1 MKKVLVVFLLV
12 LFGVCL
18 IAPTKGKVSK
28 PKQSAAQKSASQK
41 KVEGL
46 PDVLYDRLQA
56 RVAKTKWEWVGDF
69 VPNLDQYEIDTG
81 DVEIDPKDPNHFIAT
96 CEFDTA
102 IYESFDS
109 GKTWQ
114 LKLRI
119 CNIDPKKIKIEI
131 PKKIPSGYALDY
143 YLREEDLRERWGGVE
158 RLQREAVPN
167 SYGGSIKKL
176 VWKNGYFYFASVAG
190 HNYCLYRTKDWEN
203 FEVVFATMFYIPEWA
218 PAQNGDTTYPSE
230 IEDFLVTDDA
240 IYVLTT
246 YRSKISSEDVDEFYE
261 LWEKKGEETK
271 VVLKIKKWYEKAT
284 DTRRFKVLFIDPEI
298 KRVGEFPLEMEPGRH
313 SGEIEAGL
321 TLYWRSPKDKICL
334 QIPEWFD
341 GKEIRGH
348 PWQDDEFKVLEKWAE
363 KIGMPMSKLL
373 WFDLIKKYESPQ
385 GKIFVVMGTFGRCF
399 FTKDGEN
406 WKKAYP
412 KEAKPLPRWG
422 PKVPVLVFKD
432 NWGYLFID
440 GRVWRIDL
448 EKLVREDF

>member
-18 IAPTKGKVSK
+18 MAPTKGKVSK
-28 PKQSAAQKSASQK
+28 PKQSAAPK
-41 KVEGL
+41 KTEKITD
-46 PDVLYDRLQA
+46 PYYRLQA
-56 RVAKTKWEWVGDF
+56 PFAKTKWEWLGDF
-69 VPNLDQYEIDTG
+69 ISDLDNCAGIWVG
-81 DVEIDPKDPNHFIAT
+81 DVEIDPKDPNHFLAT
-96 CEFDTA
+96 REDCTGIF
-102 IYESFDS
+102 ESFDS

-119 CNIDPKKIKIEI
+119 CKIDPKKIKIEI
-131 PKKIPSGYALDY
+131 PKKIPPGYSLH
-143 YLREEDLRERWGGVE
+143 LREEYLRQIWGGATRAQGDARPE
-158 RLQREAVPN
+158 G
-167 SYGGSIKKL
+167 YIGGIKKL
-176 VWKNGYFYFASVAG
+176 VWKNGYFYFASAANYG
-190 HNYCLYRTKDWEN
+190 YCLYRTKDWEN

-218 PAQNGDTTYPSE
+218 PAQYGDTTYPSE

-246 YRSKISSEDVDEFYE
+246 YRSRIYSEDVEHFYE
-261 LWEKKGEETK
+261 LWKKKGEETK
-271 VVLKIKKWYEKAT
+271 VILKIKKWYEEAT

-313 SGEIEAGL
+313 SREIEADL
-321 TLYWRSPKDKICL
+321 TLYWRSPKEKICL
-334 QIPEWFD
+334 KIPEWFD
-341 GKEIRGH
+341 GKEIKGK
-348 PWQDDEFKVLEKWAE
+348 PWQDDEFEVLKKWVEKM
-363 KIGMPMSKLL
+363 GMPMTKLQ
-373 WFDLIKKYESPQ
+373 WFRIIKKYESSQ
-385 GKIFVVMGTFGRCF
+385 GKIFVVVGSLGKCF

-412 KEAKPLPRWG
+412 TEAKPRPKWG

-448 EKLVREDF
+448 EKLLREDF

>member
-1 MKKVLVVFLLV
+1 MKKVLVLLLV
-12 LFGVCL
+12 LLVCL

-28 PKQSAAQKSASQK
+28 PKQSATQKEVK
-41 KVEGL
+41 GL

-81 DVEIDPKDPNHFIAT
+81 DVEIDPKDPNHFLAT

-119 CNIDPKKIKIEI
+119 CNIDPQKIKIEI
-131 PKKIPSGYALDY
+131 PKKIPPGYALDY
-143 YLREEDLRERWGGVE
+143 YFREGLWDVE
-158 RLQREAVPN
+158 VAQREAVPN
-167 SYGGSIKKL
+167 GYGGYVKKL
-176 VWKNGYFYFASVAG
+176 VWKNGFHFFASLANHG
-190 HNYCLYRTKDWEN
+190 YCLYRTKDWEN

-218 PAQNGDTTYPSE
+218 PAQYGNTTYPSE

-246 YRSKISSEDVDEFYE
+246 YRSKISSEDVEHFYE

-271 VVLKIKKWYEKAT
+271 VILKIKKWYEKAT

-313 SGEIEAGL
+313 SRQIEADL
-321 TLYWRSPKDKICL
+321 TLYWRSPKEKICL
-334 QIPEWFD
+334 KIPEWFD
-341 GKEIRGH
+341 GKEIKGH
-348 PWQDDEFKVLEKWAE
+348 PWQDDEFEVLKKWAE

-373 WFDLIKKYESPQ
+373 WVDLIKKYESPQ
-385 GKIFVVMGTFGRCF
+385 GKIFVVVGDLGNCF

-406 WKKAYP
+406 WKKAYVD
-412 KEAKPLPRWG
+412 EAKPRPRWG
-422 PKVPVLVFKD
+422 PKVPVLIFKD

-448 EKLVREDF
+448 EKLLREDF